1 MEYAQKTTGKR
12 KFRKLEELN
21 LLDDF
26 LFHEVVASPEVGE
39 DFCRILLRVILGKE
53 IRKVKVTAQTS
64 ILGRDTDRHG
74 IRMDAYVEDVSKEEI
89 LGNREVLDAEVIQ
102 DIFDIEPD
110 KVEEKEILPRK
121 IRYYHG
127 LVDTKLLE
135 IGASYKK
142 LPNVYIIMILPY
154 DPFGRERMVYTI
166 KNRCIEDDTI
176 EYEDGSVKIFLYTK
190 GMQGNPSQNL
200 IDMLKYIQQSTE
212 ENVVNQDIETVHTMV
227 QHIKQKKEV
236 GISYMKAWEWEEY
249 IREDAARE
257 AEKMVEEAARE
268 VEDKAREVEDKARE
282 AEDKAREVE
291 KKAKE
296 AEDKVKEAEDKT
308 KAAEERVKVVEEA
321 AKREQEE
328 NRKLEL
334 RAEQAEAEIKRLRE
348 ELKRVTAHKVG

>member
-1 MEYAQKTTGKR
+1 MEYADKATGKR

-39 DFCRILLRVILGKE
+39 EFCRILLSVILGKE
-53 IRKVKVTAQTS
+53 IRKVKVFAQKS

-74 IRMDAYVEDVSKEEI
+74 IRMDAYVENVSKEEI
-89 LGNREVLDAEVIQ
+89 LGDREVLDAEVIQ

-135 IGASYKK
+135 IGTSYKK

-154 DPFGRERMVYTI
+154 DPLGRDRMMYTI
-166 KNRCIEDDTI
+166 KNLCIEDDTI
-176 EYEDGSVKIFLYTK
+176 EYEDGAVKIFLYTK
-190 GMQGNPSQNL
+190 GTQGKPSQNL

-212 ENVVNQDIETVHTMV
+212 ENVVNQDIETIHTMV

-236 GISYMKAWEWEEY
+236 GIGYMKAWEWEEY

-257 AEKMVEEAARE
+257 AAKMVEEAT
-268 VEDKAREVEDKARE
+268 K
-282 AEDKAREVE
+282 
-291 KKAKE
+291 
-296 AEDKVKEAEDKT
+296 
-308 KAAEERVKVVEEA
+308 KAAEETAKMVEEV
-321 AKREQEE
+321 AKREQEKNKE
-328 NRKLEL
+328 LEL
-334 RAEQAEAEIKRLRE
+334 RAEQAEAEVKRLRE
-348 ELKRVTAHKVG
+348 ELKRATAHKAD